1 MFGRMSTPPVLDRPG
16 GRLPRLLVITPDFP
30 PARGGIQVLAHRLVT
45 GMTGFE
51 RRVLTFDGPGARE
64 FDDAGRLSVRRVRAD
79 PRLRAARNVI
89 LNAAALEEAMRFRPD
104 MVLCAHIVLAPAVV
118 LIRRALGCR
127 SAQYLYAK
135 EIGNRPR
142 LAAFAVRHADV
153 AIGLSAYTV
162 DLIVRSG
169 VPRASVTVIP
179 PGVDLPSDPSPLPC
193 AHPTFVTVA
202 RLQDR
207 YKGHDVLM
215 RSMPLIRERV
225 PDVRWVIVGDG
236 PLRGELQELASAL
249 GVSDAVTFTGP
260 ASDRERD
267 GWIRRATLLA
277 MPSRLPEGGLAGEG
291 YGIVYLEA
299 GTFGKPVVA
308 ANVAGALDAV
318 VDGETGLLVD
328 PTDPAAVAGA
338 ITTLLLD
345 SDLAARLGRAGAAR
359 AATLSWPQIAR
370 RVQDL
375 LLGRLAPGATS

>member
-1 MFGRMSTPPVLDRPG
+1 
-16 GRLPRLLVITPDFP
+16 
-30 PARGGIQVLAHRLVT
+30 
-45 GMTGFE
+45 
-51 RRVLTFDGPGARE
+51 
-64 FDDAGRLSVRRVRAD
+64 
-79 PRLRAARNVI
+79 
-89 LNAAALEEAMRFRPD
+89 
-104 MVLCAHIVLAPAVV
+104 
-118 LIRRALGCR
+118 
-127 SAQYLYAK
+127 
-135 EIGNRPR
+135 
-142 LAAFAVRHADV
+142 
-153 AIGLSAYTV
+153 
-162 DLIVRSG
+162 
-169 VPRASVTVIP
+169 
-179 PGVDLPSDPSPLPC
+179 
-193 AHPTFVTVA
+193 VTVA

>member
-1 MFGRMSTPPVLDRPG
+1 MSTPPVLDRPG

-30 PARGGIQVLAHRLVT
+30 PARGGIQVLTHRLAT

-51 RRVLTFDGPGARE
+51 RRVLTFDAPGARE
-64 FDDAGRLSVRRVRAD
+64 FDAAGELSIRRVRAD
-79 PRLRAARNVI
+79 PRLGAARNAI
-89 LNAAALEEAMRFRPD
+89 LNAAAVEEAIRFRPD
-104 MVLCAHIVLAPAVV
+104 MVLCAHIVLAPAAA
-118 LIRRALGCR
+118 LIRRALGCA

-142 LAAFAVRHADV
+142 LAAFAVRRADV
-153 AIGLSAYTV
+153 AIGLSGYTV
-162 DLIVRSG
+162 DLVARTG
-169 VPRASVTVIP
+169 LPRASVLVIP
-179 PGVDLPSDPSPLPC
+179 PGVDLPADPSPLPC

-225 PDVRWVIVGDG
+225 PRVRWVIVGDG
-236 PLRGELQELASAL
+236 PLRGELEQMALSL

-260 ASDRERD
+260 ASDVERD
-267 GWIRRATLLA
+267 EWLRRATLLA
-277 MPSRLPEGGLAGEG
+277 MPSRLPGGDLAGEG

-299 GTFGKPVVA
+299 GAFGKPVVA

-328 PTDPAAVAGA
+328 PTDPVAVAGA
-338 ITTLLLD
+338 ISELLLD
-345 SDLAARLGRAGAAR
+345 GDLAARLGRAGAAR
-359 AATLSWPQIAR
+359 ARTLSWPRISG

-375 LLGRLAPGATS
+375 LLERLKRGATA